1 MTSSTLPNTID
12 NIFQQ
17 YQEPK
22 ALFDALMP
30 ALGET
35 LKCDRVFLYVRNPDT
50 KIGIVPVCWRLRSD
64 IPEVLDP
71 DWKHEPDSLISEDPM
86 FAAAVRTEPSIYIED
101 VENTSPDIL
110 SVEFE
115 RSSFGHRALVHA
127 HLCYENQLWGILQP
141 CIFHYP
147 RVWSKFDREVIAKV
161 ENKLTHIVVEYVKQ
175 FTALV

>member
-1 MTSSTLPNTID
+1 MTNSTLPNTLN
-12 NIFQQ
+12 NIFEK

-30 ALGET
+30 VLGET

-50 KIGIVPVCWRLRSD
+50 QIGIVPVCWRLRSD
-64 IPEVLDP
+64 IPEVLDS
-71 DWKHEPDSLISEDPM
+71 DWKQEPASLTSEDPM
-86 FAAAVRTEPSIYIED
+86 FAAAVRTEPSIYIQD

-127 HLCYENQLWGILQP
+127 HLCHQNQLWGILQP
-141 CIFHYP
+141 CMFNHP
-147 RVWSKFDREVIAKV
+147 RVWSEFDREIISSV
-161 ENKLTHIVVEYVKQ
+161 EEKLTPVVVDYVKQ
-175 FTALV
+175 FAI